1 MNLQSISFLN
11 FHHVAG
17 FIDGEGCFSVTL
29 KLRKKMLLGIEV
41 QPSFS
46 IGQLK
51 TVENYR
57 LLSEIQKIFDGGG
70 IRCSR
75 RDNCYKYETR
85 KIDHITRNIIPFI
98 NKYPLYSSKMNDFKL
113 FEKICSLIEAK
124 YHLTFVGLK
133 QIIRLA
139 YQMNPSGSRKITAT
153 LLLSCVKKKENLVAM
168 KVNLQKK

>member
-139 YQMNPSGSRKITAT
+139 YQMNHSGSRKITAT
-153 LLLSCVKKKENLVAM
+153 LLFYCVKKKENLVAM